1 MPFEA
6 FGLRFGPFHSLNVS
20 PVFLYFRQMILQL
33 MILHHVQ
40 IQLALDIRSDNS
52 RELTSLQVLVIL

>member
-6 FGLRFGPFHSLNVS
+6 FGLRFDPFHSLNAS

-40 IQLALDIRSDNS
+40 IQLALGQKIRQ
-52 RELTSLQVLVIL
+52 L